1 MKLSTSRAK
10 FRCAEDRN
18 GSAAIPQTLSI
29 EVNNLSI
36 YGENCKTQYFSQTA
50 QITWL
55 KVSCWLEVKEKYFV
69 HITVSEN

>member
-18 GSAAIPQTLSI
+18 GSAAIPQTLST

-36 YGENCKTQYFSQTA
+36 YGENCKTQYFHQTA
-50 QITWL
+50 QNTMAKSLLLAGSKRKILCTHYTFR
-55 KVSCWLEVKEKYFV
+55 K
-69 HITVSEN
+69 